1 MSDHVGRLSRHFI
14 RPCLVPILLLGLIV
28 PASGQSAKD
37 RENIDAPGLDIE
49 AVAGIDSRVDRS
61 TPIPI
66 SLLMSNHSDTS
77 IEGEVWITDPWQ
89 SRETR
94 IGEVYLSEGSS
105 RRLNSIQDLRQW
117 NECYVELRVNKVAIW
132 RKTLPINT
140 GNEFIPD
147 IRYALI
153 VNNSTRHLD
162 LPKTVN
168 TPVVTKTPN
177 VTRRYRF
184 GQQRRPDTEVLASR
198 SQTIDSLNC
207 KIWQL
212 PNHPAPL
219 MVASA
224 IIFPNGTITDDLNAA
239 QWRAIA
245 EWMCRGGMVFVDD
258 KSDEIVNQLLKSAPL
273 NYEPA
278 MQEDG
283 YSTVPVGLGS
293 IREYAG
299 PIFDKDTLKAEQKIA
314 ETIGKHAKHSL
325 PELIQLTDLYFRES
339 GRADRTRSLIMAFFG
354 IYTLLSGV
362 VSIVFFR
369 RGRRGITVYIG
380 SLVGIACVCSALLGG
395 SLRYSRGDVHWVSVT
410 QAGSGGSVQYAKLSL
425 QSAGSRN
432 SRMAIKGEN
441 LDLQQISAPQY
452 YYSSNGNDKRYPPMA
467 RQPNAFVGDDSTF
480 QLNVPI
486 TPWGRRELHATA
498 YNRKFGR
505 MDVRLQIVKI
515 ESAKANSGQEIHL
528 KIANTLPFDLQD
540 ASVYITSTSGISIRE
555 APRDESDSEVQSPDE
570 LVAIES
576 YRRMRLGSIPAGG
589 SRDATFGVAEAADR
603 TRIFRSDYAG
613 GTLTVPSVSQI
624 EVMNFWIVA
633 ELKKP
638 PCLEI
643 DTFNSDFTSAEELHF
658 FVQKIRP
665 QEIQSAED

>member
-1 MSDHVGRLSRHFI
+1 MSDRTGRVSRHFI
-14 RPCLVPILLLGLIV
+14 RPCLVASLLLGLIA
-28 PASGQSAKD
+28 PAAGQSAED

-77 IEGEVWITDPWQ
+77 IEGEIWITDPWQ

-132 RKTLPINT
+132 RKSLPINT

-153 VNNSTRHLD
+153 INNSTRHLD

-168 TPVVTKTPN
+168 TPVITKTPN

-184 GQQRRPDTEVLASR
+184 GQQRRPDTEVSASR

-224 IIFPNGTITDDLNAA
+224 IIFPNGIITDDLNAA

-245 EWMCRGGMVFVDD
+245 EWTCRGGVVFIHD
-258 KSDEIVNQLLKSAPL
+258 KSDEIVDQLLKSVPL

-278 MQEDG
+278 IQKDG
-283 YSTVPVGLGS
+283 YSTVSVGLGS
-293 IREYAG
+293 IHEYAG
-299 PIFDKDTLKAEQKIA
+299 PVFDKDTLKTEQKIA
-314 ETIGKHAKHSL
+314 ETISKHTKHSL

-354 IYTLLSGV
+354 IYTLLSGI

-380 SLVGIACVCSALLGG
+380 SLVGIACICSALLGG

-452 YYSSNGNDKRYPPMA
+452 YYSSNGNDRRYPPMT

-498 YNRKFGR
+498 YNREFDR
-505 MDVRLQIVKI
+505 IDVD
-515 ESAKANSGQEIHL
+515 L
-528 KIANTLPFDLQD
+528 KIAKSTEATSAQEYRFNITNTLPFDLQD
-540 ASVYITSTSGISIRE
+540 ARVYITSTSGISTR
-555 APRDESDSEVQSPDE
+555 VQSEGEAESEARTPDQ
-570 LVAIES
+570 LVATES
-576 YRRMRLGSIPAGG
+576 YRMMGLGSIPADD
-589 SRDATFGVAEAADR
+589 SLNTTFAASDATDR
-603 TRIFRSDYAG
+603 TRIFRSDFAG

-633 ELKKP
+633 ELKKS
-638 PCLEI
+638 PCLAI
-643 DTFNSDFTSAEELHF
+643 DTSNSDFTSAEELHF

-665 QEIQSAED
+665 QEIQQVED